1 MVGQS
6 LPNFWIGVMLV
17 LFFSIR
23 HPVFPAIGNATAS
36 AYVLPVLTLS
46 AVLIATL
53 LRTARQSMLETLH
66 EPYIRTARAKGI
78 SRTRILFVHALKNA
92 AIPLVTVLGLQVG
105 FVLGGAFVVELVF
118 NWPGVG
124 LLALQAIDTRDF
136 PVVQGVVIA
145 VAVVFVLANLAVDV
159 AYAYLNPRVRLGVGQ

>member
-1 MVGQS
+1 
-6 LPNFWIGVMLV
+6 
-17 LFFSIR
+17 
-23 HPVFPAIGNATAS
+23 
-36 AYVLPVLTLS
+36 
-46 AVLIATL
+46 
-53 LRTARQSMLETLH
+53 
-66 EPYIRTARAKGI
+66 
-78 SRTRILFVHALKNA
+78 
-92 AIPLVTVLGLQVG
+92 LVTVLGLQVG

-159 AYAYLNPRVRLGVGQ
+159 AYAYLNPRVRLGAGQ